1 MSCWVEKG
9 GFSLVI
15 RVGLTGGIATGKSTV
30 AVIFGQAGAKII
42 DADQIAR
49 NVVQKGLPAW
59 QKVVAH
65 FGPRVL
71 MLDGQ
76 INRAT
81 LADVVFNDPIQKRYL
96 NAIVH
101 PYVHR
106 EIEELTQQFRK
117 TKVHDVVVLDVPL
130 LYEVGM
136 DKDLDKVIVVYVP
149 EEVQL
154 DRLMKRDE
162 LSEQSARV
170 RIQSQMPIEE
180 KRRRADIVIDNSG
193 SLETTRTAAFKVYR
207 TLIAQAVKF

>member
-1 MSCWVEKG
+1 
-9 GFSLVI
+9 VI

-30 AVIFGQAGAKII
+30 AVIFRHAGAKII

-59 QKVVAH
+59 QKIVAH
-65 FGPRVL
+65 FGPKVL
-71 MLDGQ
+71 MSNGQ
-76 INRAT
+76 INRAS
-81 LADVVFNDPIQKRYL
+81 LADVVFNDPIQKRHL

-106 EIEELTQQFRK
+106 KIEELMQQFIK
-117 TKVHDVVVLDVPL
+117 TEINGVVVLDVPL

-136 DKDLDKVIVVYVP
+136 DKDLDKIIIVYVP
-149 EEVQL
+149 EAVQL
-154 DRLMKRDE
+154 DRLMKRDG

-180 KRRRADIVIDNSG
+180 KRQRADIVIDNSG
-193 SLETTRTAAFKVYR
+193 SLKATQAAAFKVYR
-207 TLIAQAVKF
+207 ALTAEAAKF